1 MPDAPILTIN
11 TGSSSL
17 KFGIYL
23 ERNGKEEIQVD
34 GSADGISRD
43 SGKLE
48 IKDGAGRILR
58 SESAR
63 FSNASQALAHAT
75 DWLAAL
81 SPAKPC
87 AVGHRVVHGGPRL
100 LAHQR
105 ITPAV
110 LAELRACVHFA
121 PLHIPAALSL
131 IEAVEKAYS
140 GVPQFACFDT
150 VFHATM
156 PELASRYALA
166 RELYDEGM
174 RRYGFH
180 GLSYE
185 SIVRQLGTELPRRA
199 VIAHLGNGASLAA
212 VSDGRSIDTSMGLTP
227 TGGIP
232 MGTRSGD
239 LDPGVVLY
247 LTRQKKLHADALES
261 LLNHEA
267 GLKALSRGHS
277 DMRDLEKAAEQGDE
291 AAQQAIDIFC
301 YDIRKFVASYAAA
314 LEGLDML
321 VFTGGIGEKSAIV
334 RASVCNAL
342 HFLGVHLDGAANEK
356 NAPTISTAQSVVRVR
371 VIKSE
376 EDLQIAR
383 HTRALLSAQ

>member
-23 ERNGKEEIQVD
+23 QRNGKEELQLD
-34 GSADGISRD
+34 GLADGIGRD

-48 IKDGAGRILR
+48 IKDGAGRVLR

-63 FSNASQALAHAT
+63 FPDASHALASAK
-75 DWLAAL
+75 DWLAEL
-81 SPAKPC
+81 SPGKPC

-105 ITPAV
+105 ITPSV

-131 IEAVEKAYS
+131 IEAAEKTYP

-166 RELYDEGM
+166 RELFDEGM

-185 SIVRQLGTELPRRA
+185 SIVSQLGTELPRRA

-212 VSDGRSIDTSMGLTP
+212 VSDGRSTDTSMGLTP

-239 LDPGVVLY
+239 LDPGVALY
-247 LTRQKKLHADALES
+247 LMRLKKLNADALES

-267 GLKALSRGHS
+267 GLKALSGGPS
-277 DMRDLEKAAEQGDE
+277 DMRDLEKSAEQGDA

-301 YDIRKFVASYAAA
+301 YDIRKFIASYAAA

-334 RASVCNAL
+334 RANICNAL
-342 HFLGVHLDGAANEK
+342 HFIGVHLDAAANEK

-371 VIKSE
+371 VIKTE

>member
-1 MPDAPILTIN
+1 MPEAPILAIN

-17 KFGIYL
+17 KFGMYF
-23 ERNGKEEIQVD
+23 ERNGDEEIQLD
-34 GSADGISRD
+34 GLADGIGRD
-43 SGKLE
+43 SGRLE
-48 IKDGAGRILR
+48 IKDGAGRVLR

-63 FSNASQALAHAT
+63 FASASQALASAKQ
-75 DWLAAL
+75 WLTEL
-81 SPAKPC
+81 SPWNPC

-110 LAELRACVHFA
+110 QQELRACVHFA
-121 PLHIPAALSL
+121 PLHIPPALSL
-131 IEAVEKAYS
+131 IEAAEKTYPR
-140 GVPQFACFDT
+140 VPQFACFDT

-166 RELYDEGM
+166 RELYSEGM

-185 SIVRQLGTELPRRA
+185 SIVGQLGTELPRRA

-212 VSDGRSIDTSMGLTP
+212 VGDGHSIDTSMGLTP

-247 LTRQKKLHADALES
+247 LMRQRKLSADSLES
-261 LLNHEA
+261 LLNHDA
-267 GLKALSRGHS
+267 GLKALSGGRS
-277 DMRDLEKAAEQGDE
+277 DMRDLEKAAKQGDA
-291 AAQQAIDIFC
+291 AAQLAIDIFC
-301 YDIRKFVASYAAA
+301 YAIRKFIASYAAA

-321 VFTGGIGEKSAIV
+321 VFTGGIGEKSATV
-334 RASVCNAL
+334 RANICNAL
-342 HFLGVHLDGAANEK
+342 HFIGVHVDGAANEK

-371 VIKSE
+371 VIQTE
-376 EDLQIAR
+376 EDRQIAR
-383 HTRALLSAQ
+383 HSRQLLAT

>member
-1 MPDAPILTIN
+1 
-11 TGSSSL
+11 
-17 KFGIYL
+17 
-23 ERNGKEEIQVD
+23 
-34 GSADGISRD
+34 
-43 SGKLE
+43 
-48 IKDGAGRILR
+48 
-58 SESAR
+58 
-63 FSNASQALAHAT
+63 
-75 DWLAAL
+75 
-81 SPAKPC
+81 
-87 AVGHRVVHGGPRL
+87 
-100 LAHQR
+100 
-105 ITPAV
+105 
-110 LAELRACVHFA
+110 LRACVHFA

-321 VFTGGIGEKSAIV
+321 VFTGGIGEKSAVV

>member
-1 MPDAPILTIN
+1 MLDAPILTIN

-23 ERNGKEEIQVD
+23 QRNGKEELQLD
-34 GSADGISRD
+34 GLADGIGRD

-48 IKDGAGRILR
+48 IKDGAGRVLR

-63 FSNASQALAHAT
+63 FPDASRALASAKN
-75 DWLAAL
+75 WLAEL
-81 SPAKPC
+81 SPGKPC

-131 IEAVEKAYS
+131 IEAAAKTYPD
-140 GVPQFACFDT
+140 VPQFACFDT

-156 PELASRYALA
+156 PQLASRYALA
-166 RELYDEGM
+166 RELFDEGM

-185 SIVRQLGTELPRRA
+185 SIVSQLGTELPRRA

-239 LDPGVVLY
+239 LDPGVALY
-247 LTRQKKLHADALES
+247 LMRLKKLNARPGKGCGTGRCGRSA
-261 LLNHEA
+261 
-267 GLKALSRGHS
+267 S
-277 DMRDLEKAAEQGDE
+277 DR
-291 AAQQAIDIFC
+291 
-301 YDIRKFVASYAAA
+301 
-314 LEGLDML
+314 
-321 VFTGGIGEKSAIV
+321 
-334 RASVCNAL
+334 
-342 HFLGVHLDGAANEK
+342 HFLLRHPQVHLVLRGRAGRSRHARLHRRHRRKKRYSPGEY
-356 NAPTISTAQSVVRVR
+356 
-371 VIKSE
+371 
-376 EDLQIAR
+376 LQR
-383 HTRALLSAQ
+383 TTLHRSPS